1 MERLQIRNFL
11 NIKEADI
18 DVGKINLIIGPQASG
33 KSIIAKLLYFFHD
46 FLSNTYINP
55 INETNTQIKKR
66 GLHEFIQYF
75 PKYAWREQEFSIIFL
90 ADDIEVSIT
99 HKKNKNG
106 EVKTS
111 LDYSKI
117 LVNLHR
123 KLNLNKKKKSIDEM
137 KNDMISEYVSN
148 KDYIAKTEFA
158 DSFRETIFIP
168 AGRSFFANI
177 QKNIFSFL
185 SSKIDID
192 PFVKKFGSNYEIA
205 KRYYEHYFH
214 SNDKYISVYSILQLY
229 YECFDLHYSTDKE
242 LSIEAS
248 LKNKLKHIIEPIIMG
263 KYKYEKGEDWIEYES
278 KKINLAN
285 ASSGQ
290 QEALP
295 MLITMLFSSL
305 LQYLFFVIEEP
316 EAHLF
321 PVSQKHIISLIA
333 LIYNKKAHD
342 FVLTTHSPYILTAIN
357 NAIMASEVAKKAGK
371 EAVNKIM
378 DLDYSIK
385 YEDVR
390 AYTIRDG
397 IVESIMD
404 EESRLIGASVIDSVS
419 DEFDNVFDSLIN
431 LQMEQ

>member
-33 KSIIAKLLYFFHD
+33 KSIIAKLLYFFHE
-46 FLSNTYINP
+46 FTFTSYLITI
-55 INETNTQIKKR
+55 IGIRRQTQIKKER
-66 GLHEFIQYF
+66 IATFQKYF
-75 PKYAWREQEFSIIFL
+75 SKYSWIEQKFDIIYQIN
-90 ADDIEVSIT
+90 DIEISIS
-99 HKKNKNG
+99 HKRNKSG
-106 EVKTS
+106 KLS
-111 LDYSKI
+111 IRFDYSK
-117 LVNLHR
+117 NLIDLYR
-123 KLNLNKKKKSIDEM
+123 KLIECNKKRNEYQEVRPVFDIRREFNLFQDLFK
-137 KNDMISEYVSN
+137 EYVLNSGMGN
-148 KDYIAKTEFA
+148 
-158 DSFRETIFIP
+158 SFYNPIFIP
-168 AGRSFFANI
+168 AVRSFFANI

-185 SSKIDID
+185 RSRIKID
-192 PFVKKFGSNYEIA
+192 PFILNFG
-205 KRYYEHYFH
+205 
-214 SNDKYISVYSILQLY
+214 LY
-229 YECFDLHYSTDKE
+229 YETMRISYEYDF
-242 LSIEAS
+242 S
-248 LKNKLKHIIEPIIMG
+248 LKKNIVFKNKLKYLIKSVLIG
-263 KYKYEKGEDWIEYES
+263 KYKYENGEDWIEYEN
-278 KKINLAN
+278 KKINLAH

-295 MLITMLFSSL
+295 MLIILASTVFQNMESKDK
-305 LQYLFFVIEEP
+305 YMFFIEEP

-333 LIYNKKAHD
+333 LIYNKKAHN

-357 NAIMASEVAKKAGK
+357 NAIMASEAAKKAGK

-390 AYTIRDG
+390 AYTIKDG

>member
-168 AGRSFFANI
+168 AGRSFFANL
-177 QKNIFSFL
+177 QKNVFSFL
-185 SSKIDID
+185 ASKIVID
-192 PFVKKFGSNYEIA
+192 PFIKFFGS
-205 KRYYEHYFH
+205 YYEMAKHAD
-214 SNDKYISVYSILQLY
+214 NSVYLKASFEEKVMVDKITNLIEQIL
-229 YECFDLHYSTDKE
+229 
-242 LSIEAS
+242 I
-248 LKNKLKHIIEPIIMG
+248 G
-263 KYKYEKGEDWIEYES
+263 KYKHENEQDWIIFEG

-333 LIYNKKAHD
+333 LIYNKKAHN

-419 DEFDNVFDSLIN
+419 DEFDNIFDSLIN

>member
-33 KSIIAKLLYFFHD
+33 KSIIAKLLYFFHN

-55 INETNTQIKKR
+55 INQTNTQIKKG

-168 AGRSFFANI
+168 AGRSFFANL
-177 QKNIFSFL
+177 QKNVFSFL
-185 SSKIDID
+185 ASKIVID
-192 PFVKKFGSNYEIA
+192 PFIKFFGS
-205 KRYYEHYFH
+205 YYEMAKHADNSLYLKASFEEKVMV
-214 SNDKYISVYSILQLY
+214 NKITNLIEQIL
-229 YECFDLHYSTDKE
+229 
-242 LSIEAS
+242 I
-248 LKNKLKHIIEPIIMG
+248 G
-263 KYKYEKGEDWIEYES
+263 KYKHENEQDWIIFEG

-295 MLITMLFSSL
+295 MLITISFSSL

-321 PVSQKHIISLIA
+321 PISQKHIISLIA
-333 LIYNKKAHD
+333 LIYNKKAHN

-357 NAIMASEVAKKAGK
+357 NAIMASEAAKKAGK

-397 IVESIMD
+397 RVESIMD